1 MTLVNVQC
9 CNDRVISNSK
19 TLAKFLSQTDSLA
32 IVSGAGVST
41 ASGIPDYRDR
51 DGVRKHSRPIQ
62 YQDFVNKAD
71 SRKRYWARSYVGWH
85 RFSKARPN
93 AAHEALADLEVTG
106 KIDTLIT
113 QNVDRLHQSAGS
125 RRVIDL
131 HGDLSQVYCIGC
143 GELESR
149 GDYQQRLKSANPDW
163 RAGVLRE
170 RPDGDVELADES
182 HGEFAVPGCVRCEG
196 IVKPDVV
203 MFGESVPRSRVADAS
218 AAVFRADALLVVG
231 SSLMVFS
238 GFRFARQA
246 AEQKKPIVI
255 VNQGR
260 TRADEFAT
268 LKVDADCANVL
279 AAAIELI

>member
-1 MTLVNVQC
+1 M
-9 CNDRVISNSK
+9 ISNSK
-19 TLAKFLSQTDSLA
+19 TLAKFLSNTGSLA

-62 YQDFVNKAD
+62 YQDFVKNVD
-71 SRKRYWARSYVGWH
+71 SRKRYWARSYVGWQ

-93 AAHEALADLEVTG
+93 AAHHALADLEAAG

-131 HGDLSQVYCIGC
+131 HGDLRQVCCVGC

-149 GDYQQRLKSANPDW
+149 SDYQQRLKSANPDW
-163 RAGVLRE
+163 HAGVFRHK
-170 RPDGDVELADES
+170 PDGDADLADES
-182 HGEFAVPGCVRCEG
+182 YGDFAAPGCVECGG

-203 MFGESVPRSRVADAS
+203 MFGESVPKKRVVDAS
-218 AAVFRADALLVVG
+218 AAVLRADALLVVG

-246 AEQKKPIVI
+246 AEQEKPIVI

-279 AAAIELI
+279 ATAIELIQKT